1 MQMSNISCMDSP
13 QGLSIFGP
21 QGQFL
26 RLLPNNPA
34 IAACRDIVRGA
45 MPAEQQWTMLQE
57 LIANPLK
64 VLMDW
69 CARFAIRF
77 TDEGEFFRLQDR
89 QLTKAGWLSL
99 LQRCH
104 ATGGSPEPV
113 LLLAERLGP
122 SESAAK
128 VDGTCIHLQRDPRR
142 GDQVGIV
149 KLVNLPEV
157 ARAGDRVDATST
169 GDTPFLVSYDR
180 FCLNDEGTLQ
190 PLTGFVLSA
199 VSERAVTEDVLA
211 QPVILG
217 NEQTYRCEE
226 GSPDGWMEGFSFDSL
241 RSAINDAKDIQKTG
255 AQARIINRT
264 SGAVVGWR

>member
-1 MQMSNISCMDSP
+1 MQASIISCMDSP

-34 IAACRDIVRGA
+34 IAACRDVVRGT
-45 MPAEQQWTMLQE
+45 MPAEQQWALLQD

-64 VLMDW
+64 VLVDW

-77 TDEGEFFRLQDR
+77 TDDGEFYRLQDR

-113 LLLAERLGP
+113 LLLAERIGP
-122 SESAAK
+122 SGKTAD
-128 VDGTCIHLQRDPRR
+128 VNGTCIHLQRDLLR
-142 GDQVGIV
+142 GDKVGIV
-149 KLVNLPEV
+149 KLVNLP
-157 ARAGDRVDATST
+157 AAAKAGDRVDTTST
-169 GDTPFLVSYDR
+169 GETPFLVSYDR
-180 FCLNDEGTLQ
+180 FYLHDDGTLH
-190 PLTGFVLSA
+190 PLTGFVLA
-199 VSERAVTEDVLA
+199 AATEREVTEDVLA

-217 NEQTYRCEE
+217 NDQTYRCEE
-226 GSPDGWMEGFSFDSL
+226 GCSTGWMQGFSFDSL
-241 RSAINDAKDIQKTG
+241 KNAINDAKDIQKTG

-264 SGAVVGWR
+264 SGAVVGWH